1 MRGFGDFKRTA
12 VIIIPDD
19 EEYQSRAEKNKQ
31 KNTYIVSEGTE
42 NEMKGKATFFSDS
55 LVWGEQHSVDWMIR
69 SILY

>member
-55 LVWGEQHSVDWMIR
+55 LV
-69 SILY
+69 